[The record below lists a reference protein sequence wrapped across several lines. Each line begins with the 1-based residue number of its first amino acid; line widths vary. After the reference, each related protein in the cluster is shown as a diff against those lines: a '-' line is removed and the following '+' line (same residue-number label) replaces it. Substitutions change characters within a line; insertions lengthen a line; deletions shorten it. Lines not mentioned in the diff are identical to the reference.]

1 MTSEWDMCDPLCRCE
16 DMSDPLCRCH
26 EYARL
31 IREEAELDYR
41 NLPTEGRLVGEPDAE
56 FQLLSYEHDELKSEV
71 DRHHRDFDSISAL
84 CTLWRNGVM
93 NGDDALKFI
102 QNIVG

>member
-1 MTSEWDMCDPLCRCE
+1 MTEWYDHDPYQGVSEDTRRRE
-16 DMSDPLCRCH
+16 A
-26 EYARL
+26 EYDRL
-31 IREEAELDYR
+31 IREEAELD
-41 NLPTEGRLVGEPDAE
+41 
-56 FQLLSYEHDELKSEV
+56 LSSIVAHQEQVFE
-71 DRHHRDFDSISAL
+71 SISAL